1 MGRKA
6 STINLSEDERL
17 YLETQM
23 RARTIQ
29 AQTVI
34 RARILLLKAEGIS
47 VDHIADKVGM
57 NRKSVMLCINKY
69 LEGGVENALFDAPG
83 RGRNAEITDD
93 EKAWI
98 INIACQKYG
107 RVLFLQN
114 ILINL
119 PKKQVIQGC
128 QQSVSQRSAQYWKK
142 RILSLTK

>member
-57 NRKSVMLCINKY
+57 NV
-69 LEGGVENALFDAPG
+69 NAP
-83 RGRNAEITDD
+83 
-93 EKAWI
+93 
-98 INIACQKYG
+98 
-107 RVLFLQN
+107 
-114 ILINL
+114 
-119 PKKQVIQGC
+119 
-128 QQSVSQRSAQYWKK
+128 
-142 RILSLTK
+142 

>member
-47 VDHIADKVGM
+47 A
-57 NRKSVMLCINKY
+57 NY
-69 LEGGVENALFDAPG
+69 AQTE
-83 RGRNAEITDD
+83 
-93 EKAWI
+93 
-98 INIACQKYG
+98 CQFRYCG
-107 RVLFLQN
+107 TAIPFLT
-114 ILINL
+114 
-119 PKKQVIQGC
+119 V
-128 QQSVSQRSAQYWKK
+128 RSTA
-142 RILSLTK
+142 R